1 MKKYD
6 LFFGYFGN
14 GCRVSNRA
22 AMEHGDYKKVCHI
35 SDDGKI
41 TVYDHS
47 APADV
52 MERIR
57 AYAEQMKK
65 EYTEKQ
71 EADRIAKEKHAEWLK
86 NRMNGTA
93 EPEEQTGTEEPKEM
107 EKYIAV
113 TESAGKIKIFDKFID
128 ESEEK
133 AIQNFI
139 DEVKGW
145 NVKILAIYK
154 ESDVVEH
161 CSL

>member
-1 MKKYD
+1 
-6 LFFGYFGN
+6 
-14 GCRVSNRA
+14 
-22 AMEHGDYKKVCHI
+22 
-35 SDDGKI
+35 
-41 TVYDHS
+41 
-47 APADV
+47 
-52 MERIR
+52 
-57 AYAEQMKK
+57 
-65 EYTEKQ
+65 
-71 EADRIAKEKHAEWLK
+71 
-86 NRMNGTA
+86 MNGTA
-93 EPEEQTGTEEPKEM
+93 EPEEQTGTEEPKET